1 MTVCFPVIAICNVE
15 ALLAPMPGISDDVTG
30 TRLNGHVS
38 EVDVTKY
45 PQAFLRRCRGRHWL
59 IM

>member
-1 MTVCFPVIAICNVE
+1 MTVCFPAIAICNVE

-38 EVDVTKY
+38 EVDVMKY
-45 PQAFLRRCRGRHWL
+45 QQCCR
-59 IM
+59 